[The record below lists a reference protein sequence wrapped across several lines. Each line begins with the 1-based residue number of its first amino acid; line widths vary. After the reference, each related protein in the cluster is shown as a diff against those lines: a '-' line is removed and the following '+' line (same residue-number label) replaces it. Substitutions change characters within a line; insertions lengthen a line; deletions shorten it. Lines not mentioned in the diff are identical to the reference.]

1 MKNPRRI
8 PQQWLAVAGFALAAT
23 QAHAFLVVD
32 IGNGIQNS
40 IMINQLQNLIK
51 EQAEQTE
58 QGRRHLMS
66 LMTNDVAALRANME
80 LVRSAAMQFKEGISK
95 DKAFLGR
102 YRTLFPD
109 YTTTNKGV
117 TIDEMNKQLNAWSR
131 MLNQN
136 TLDTLS
142 LGEQVLS
149 SLPEDQQALDRI
161 MQNSQSAPGILQ
173 AVQAGN
179 QAMAVIAQQ
188 LIKINTQLPLYNQ
201 ADLFFKQK
209 AQSEADMVRMIRER
223 ATSDKEAPGNLSTD
237 KTGGGDKGTTEPG
250 KTAPGKTAPTT
261 TEPGKTTPATTTPG
275 TTKPGDIGFDYK
287 IGSDGTVEVSVKGK
301 GIDQTIGAGKDGV
314 KIGTGVSDGTG
325 KGVDVNV
332 KGGKDGFDVGVG
344 VKGNNGADNVG
355 TNVKG
360 DKDGVSAGVN
370 AKGKNGGLDVNAK
383 GGKDGVS
390 VGVKTSDGQGGTMD
404 KSTASEG
411 SGTVKK
417 SGGDAVIVPLSGT
430 NGH

>member
-66 LMTNDVAALRANME
+66 LLTNDVAALRANME
-80 LVRSAAMQFKEGISK
+80 RVRSAAMQFKEGISK

-223 ATSDKEAPGNLSTD
+223 ATSDKEAPGKLSTD

-261 TEPGKTTPATTTPG
+261 TEPGKTAPTTTEPGKTTPATTLPA

-332 KGGKDGFDVGVG
+332 KTGKDGIDIGVG
-344 VKGNNGADNVG
+344 VKGDKGG
-355 TNVKG
+355 T
-360 DKDGVSAGVN
+360 GVDTKV
-370 AKGKNGGLDVNAK
+370 
-383 GGKDGVS
+383 GKDGV
-390 VGVKTSDGQGGTMD
+390 GIKITDGRLE
-404 KSTASEG
+404 KKIASEG
-411 SGTVKK
+411 SAIKKPGEASAPGAHGGT
-417 SGGDAVIVPLSGT
+417 GQRQVP
-430 NGH
+430 